1 MLIRDEII
9 SLLEQAL
16 KSAERANAISSVP
29 NHTIAVEHPNRQE
42 HGNFSSNLPLKIQGL
57 VKIKALDLAGII
69 IDHIPSHDA
78 VERVE
83 IAPPGF
89 INFFLDDKWVAQQAS
104 VIARDNSFGQIPIE
118 GEKSVQI
125 EYVSANPTGPIHVGN
140 GRGAAIGSTL
150 ANTFKFTG
158 YQVQQEYYINDA
170 GNQVLIFGQTLYA
183 RYLQLHGNQ
192 ASLPD
197 NGYPGSYMID
207 LAQEIKNR
215 HGEDFLEQ
223 NNDSVIE
230 QIGVLGIEI
239 MVEQIKKDLEQIG
252 VEFDSWFSEK
262 SLMEENSHYDQIMS
276 ILMEKNQ
283 ITERDGAVW
292 FASSEL
298 GESKDNVL
306 VRSDGTPTYYAT
318 DIAYHYEKFIERRF
332 DRVIDIWGADH
343 QGHVSRL
350 KAAIDSVGGESD
362 ALDVLLYQLV
372 TLRRGDEIVPLS
384 KRAGEIVTLANVVA
398 EVGEDAARYF
408 FLATGANQPMEF
420 DLELAVTQSDD
431 NPVYYIQYAHAR
443 ISSILDLATEQKL
456 DAANANTELLTDPAE
471 IKLIVSLLLFPEI
484 VERVLSDL
492 APHHLAHYARELAAA
507 FHNFYGQCRVVQI
520 ENPELSSSRLLL
532 LEATRSVLARILD
545 LMGISAPKSM

>member
-16 KSAERANAISSVP
+16 KSAENAGVISSVP
-29 NHTIAVEHPNRQE
+29 NHTVTVEHPNRQE

-57 VKIKALDLAGII
+57 VKIKALDLAKII
-69 IDHIPSHDA
+69 IEHIPTHDA

-89 INFFLDDKWVAQQAS
+89 INFFLSDKWVAQQAS
-104 VIARDNSFGQIPIE
+104 VIASDNSYGQIPIK
-118 GEKSVQI
+118 GEKSIQI

-140 GRGAAIGSTL
+140 GRGAAIGSSL

-158 YQVQQEYYINDA
+158 YHVQQEYYIND
-170 GNQVLIFGQTLYA
+170 GGTQVLIFGQTLYA
-183 RYLQLHGNQ
+183 RYLQLHGNE

-215 HGEDFLEQ
+215 HGADFMEQ

-230 QIGVLGIEI
+230 QIGMLGIEI
-239 MVEQIKKDLEQIG
+239 MIEEIKNDLKQIG

-262 SLMEENSHYDQIMS
+262 SLMEENGQYGQIMS
-276 ILMEKNQ
+276 ILTEKNQ
-283 ITERDGAVW
+283 ITKRDGAVW
-292 FASSEL
+292 FTSSEL

-306 VRSDGTPTYYAT
+306 IRSDGTPTYYAT
-318 DIAYHYEKFIERRF
+318 DIAYHYEKFIERKF

-350 KAAIDSVGGESD
+350 KAAIDSVGGNSEG
-362 ALDVLLYQLV
+362 LDVLLYQLV

-420 DLELAVTQSDD
+420 DLELAVKQSDD

-443 ISSILDLATEQKL
+443 ISSILDLAAEQKL
-456 DAANANTELLTDPAE
+456 DSRNANTDLLTDAAE

-492 APHHLAHYARELAAA
+492 APHHLPHYARELAAF
-507 FHNFYGQCRVVQI
+507 FHNFYGQCRVVQV

-532 LEATRSVLARILD
+532 LEATRNVLARILG
-545 LMGISAPKSM
+545 LMGISAPESM

>member
-16 KSAERANAISSVP
+16 TSAENAGAISSVP
-29 NHTIAVEHPNRQE
+29 NHSVTVEHPNREE

-57 VKIKALDLAGII
+57 VKIKALDLAKII
-69 IDHIPSHDA
+69 IEYIPTHDA

-89 INFFLDDKWVAQQAS
+89 INFFLSDKWVAQQAS
-104 VIARDNSFGQIPIE
+104 VIASDYTFGQIPIE
-118 GEKSVQI
+118 GEKSIQI

-140 GRGAAIGSTL
+140 GRGAAIGSSL

-158 YQVQQEYYINDA
+158 YQVQQEYYIND
-170 GNQVLIFGQTLYA
+170 GGTQVLIFGQTLYA
-183 RYLQLHGNQ
+183 RYLQLHGSE

-215 HGEDFLEQ
+215 HGADFMEQ

-230 QIGVLGIEI
+230 QIGMLGIEI
-239 MVEQIKKDLEQIG
+239 MIEEIKNDLKQIG

-262 SLMEENSHYDQIMS
+262 NLMEENGQYGQIMA
-276 ILMEKNQ
+276 ILAAKNQ

-292 FASSEL
+292 FTSSEL

-306 VRSDGTPTYYAT
+306 IRSDGTPTYYAT
-318 DIAYHYEKFIERRF
+318 DIAYHYEKFVERKF

-350 KAAIDSVGGESD
+350 KAAIDSVGGNSEG
-362 ALDVLLYQLV
+362 LDVLLYQLV
-372 TLRRGDEIVPLS
+372 TLRRGDQIVPLS

-420 DLELAVTQSDD
+420 DLELAVKQSDD
-431 NPVYYIQYAHAR
+431 NPVYYVQYAHAR
-443 ISSILDLATEQKL
+443 ISSILDLAAEQKL
-456 DAANANTELLTDPAE
+456 DSINADTSLLADAAE

-492 APHHLAHYARELAAA
+492 APHHLAHYARELAAS

-532 LEATRSVLARILD
+532 LEATRNVLARILD
-545 LMGISAPKSM
+545 LMGISAPESM

>member
-16 KSAERANAISSVP
+16 KSAEHADAISSVP
-29 NHTIAVEHPNRQE
+29 NHTITVEHPNRQE

-57 VKIKALDLAGII
+57 VKIKALDLAEII
-69 IDHIPSHDA
+69 IEHIPSHDA

-183 RYLQLHGNQ
+183 RYLQLHGNE

-215 HGEDFLEQ
+215 HGEEFLEQ

-276 ILMEKNQ
+276 ILTDKNQ

-456 DAANANTELLTDPAE
+456 DATNANTELLTDPAE

-532 LEATRSVLARILD
+532 LEATKSVLARILD

>member
-16 KSAERANAISSVP
+16 KSAEHAGAVSSVP
-29 NHTIAVEHPNRQE
+29 NHTISVEHPNRQE

-57 VKIKALDLAGII
+57 VKIKALDLAEII
-69 IDHIPSHDA
+69 IAHIPTHNA

-89 INFFLDDKWVAQQAS
+89 INFFLADKWVAQQAS

-118 GEKSVQI
+118 GERSIQI

-140 GRGAAIGSTL
+140 GRGAAIGSSL
-150 ANTFKFTG
+150 ANTFKFAG

-183 RYLQLHGNQ
+183 RYLQAHGKD

-207 LAQEIKNR
+207 LAQEIKTQF
-215 HGEDFLEQ
+215 GGDFLEQ
-223 NNDSVIE
+223 NNDSVIGE
-230 QIGVLGIEI
+230 IGIIGIEI
-239 MVEQIKKDLEQIG
+239 LIKQIETDLKQIG

-262 SLMEENSHYDQIMS
+262 SLMEENGQYGQIMS
-276 ILMEKNQ
+276 ILAEKNQ
-283 ITERDGAVW
+283 IAERDGAVW
-292 FASSEL
+292 FTSSEL

-318 DIAYHYEKFIERRF
+318 DIAYHYEKFIDRKF

-350 KAAIDSVGGESD
+350 KAAIDSVGGNSEG
-362 ALDVLLYQLV
+362 LDVLLYQLV

-420 DLELAVTQSDD
+420 DLELAVKQSDD

-443 ISSILDLATEQKL
+443 ISSILDLAAQQKL
-456 DAANANTELLTDPAE
+456 DAKNANTDLLTDPAE

-492 APHHLAHYARELAAA
+492 APHHLAHYARELAAS

-520 ENPELSSSRLLL
+520 EDPELSSSRLLL
-532 LEATRSVLARILD
+532 LEATKNVLARILN

>member
-16 KSAERANAISSVP
+16 KSAEHAGAVSSVP
-29 NHTIAVEHPNRQE
+29 NHTISVEHPNRQE

-57 VKIKALDLAGII
+57 VKIKALDLAEII
-69 IDHIPSHDA
+69 IAHIPTHNA

-89 INFFLDDKWVAQQAS
+89 INFFLADKWVTQQAS
-104 VIARDNSFGQIPIE
+104 IIARDNSFGQIPIE
-118 GEKSVQI
+118 GERSIQI

-140 GRGAAIGSTL
+140 GRGAAIGSSL
-150 ANTFKFTG
+150 ANTFKFAG

-183 RYLQLHGNQ
+183 RYLQAHGKE

-207 LAQEIKNR
+207 LAQEIKTQF
-215 HGEDFLEQ
+215 GGDFLEQ

-230 QIGVLGIEI
+230 EIGIIGIEI
-239 MVEQIKKDLEQIG
+239 LIKQIEIDLKQIG

-262 SLMEENSHYDQIMS
+262 SLMEENGQYGQIMS
-276 ILMEKNQ
+276 ILTEKNQ
-283 ITERDGAVW
+283 IAERDGAVW
-292 FASSEL
+292 FTSSEL

-318 DIAYHYEKFIERRF
+318 DIAYHYQKFIDRKF

-350 KAAIDSVGGESD
+350 KAAIDSVGGNSEG
-362 ALDVLLYQLV
+362 LDVLLYQLV

-420 DLELAVTQSDD
+420 DLELAVKQSDD

-443 ISSILDLATEQKL
+443 ISSILDLAAQQKL
-456 DAANANTELLTDPAE
+456 DAKNANTDLLIDPAE

-492 APHHLAHYARELAAA
+492 APHHLAHYARELAAS

-520 ENPELSSSRLLL
+520 EDPELSSSRLLL
-532 LEATRSVLARILD
+532 LEATRNVLARILN
-545 LMGISAPKSM
+545 LMGISAPESM

>member
-9 SLLEQAL
+9 LLLEQAL
-16 KSAERANAISSVP
+16 KSAENAGTISSVP
-29 NHTIAVEHPNRQE
+29 NHTVTVEHPNRQE

-57 VKIKALDLAGII
+57 VKIKALDLAKII
-69 IDHIPSHDA
+69 IEHIPTHDA

-89 INFFLDDKWVAQQAS
+89 INFFLSDKWVAQQAS
-104 VIARDNSFGQIPIE
+104 VIASDDSFGQISIT
-118 GEKSVQI
+118 GEKSIQI

-140 GRGAAIGSTL
+140 GRGAAIGSSL

-158 YQVQQEYYINDA
+158 YQVQQEYYIND
-170 GNQVLIFGQTLYA
+170 GGTQVLIFGQTLYA
-183 RYLQLHGNQ
+183 RYLQLHGNE

-207 LAQEIKNR
+207 LAQEIKNQY
-215 HGEDFLEQ
+215 GGDFMEQ

-230 QIGVLGIEI
+230 QIGMLGIEI
-239 MVEQIKKDLEQIG
+239 MIEGIKNDLKQIG

-262 SLMEENSHYDQIMS
+262 SLMKENGQYRQIMS
-276 ILMEKNQ
+276 ILTEKNQ

-292 FASSEL
+292 FTSSEL

-318 DIAYHYEKFIERRF
+318 DIAYHYEKFIERKF

-350 KAAIDSVGGESD
+350 KAAIDSVGGNSEG
-362 ALDVLLYQLV
+362 LDVLLYQLV

-420 DLELAVTQSDD
+420 DLELAVKQSDD

-443 ISSILDLATEQKL
+443 ISSILDLAVEQKL
-456 DAANANTELLTDPAE
+456 DSRNANTDLLSDAAE

-492 APHHLAHYARELAAA
+492 APHHLAHYARELAAS

-520 ENPELSSSRLLL
+520 EKPELSSSRLLL
-532 LEATRSVLARILD
+532 LEATRNVLARILG
-545 LMGISAPKSM
+545 LMGISAPDSM

>member
-16 KSAERANAISSVP
+16 KSAEHAGAVSSVP
-29 NHTIAVEHPNRQE
+29 NHTISVEHPNRQE

-57 VKIKALDLAGII
+57 VKIKALDLAEII
-69 IDHIPSHDA
+69 IAHIPTHNA

-89 INFFLDDKWVAQQAS
+89 INFFLADKWVAQQAS

-118 GEKSVQI
+118 GERSIQI

-140 GRGAAIGSTL
+140 GRGAAIGSSL
-150 ANTFKFTG
+150 ANTFKFAG

-183 RYLQLHGNQ
+183 RYLQAHGKE

-207 LAQEIKNR
+207 LAQEIKTQF
-215 HGEDFLEQ
+215 GGDFLEQ

-230 QIGVLGIEI
+230 EIGIIGIEI
-239 MVEQIKKDLEQIG
+239 LIKQIKTDLKQIG

-262 SLMEENSHYDQIMS
+262 SLMEENGQYGQIMS
-276 ILMEKNQ
+276 ILTEKNQ
-283 ITERDGAVW
+283 IAERDGAVW
-292 FASSEL
+292 FTSSEL

-318 DIAYHYEKFIERRF
+318 DIAYHYEKFIDRKF

-350 KAAIDSVGGESD
+350 KAAIDSVGGNSKG
-362 ALDVLLYQLV
+362 LDVLLYQLV

-420 DLELAVTQSDD
+420 DLELAVKQSDD

-443 ISSILDLATEQKL
+443 ISSILDLAAQQKL
-456 DAANANTELLTDPAE
+456 DAKNANTDLLTDPAE

-492 APHHLAHYARELAAA
+492 APHHLAHYARELAAS

-520 ENPELSSSRLLL
+520 EDPELSSSRLLL
-532 LEATRSVLARILD
+532 LEATRNVLARILN
-545 LMGISAPKSM
+545 LMGISAPESM

>member
-16 KSAERANAISSVP
+16 KSAEHAGAISSVP
-29 NHTIAVEHPNRQE
+29 NHTISVEHPNRQE

-57 VKIKALDLAGII
+57 VKIKALDLAEII
-69 IDHIPSHDA
+69 IAHIPTHSA

-89 INFFLDDKWVAQQAS
+89 INFFLGDKWVAQQAS

-118 GEKSVQI
+118 GERSIQI

-140 GRGAAIGSTL
+140 GRGAAIGSSL
-150 ANTFKFTG
+150 ANTFKFNG

-183 RYLQLHGNQ
+183 RYLQAHGKE

-207 LAQEIKNR
+207 LAQEIKNQF
-215 HGEDFLEQ
+215 GGDFLDQ

-230 QIGVLGIEI
+230 EIGIIGIEI
-239 MVEQIKKDLEQIG
+239 MIKQIEIDLKQIG

-262 SLMEENSHYDQIMS
+262 SLMEEDGQYGQIMS
-276 ILMEKNQ
+276 ILTEKNQ

-292 FASSEL
+292 FTSSEL

-318 DIAYHYEKFIERRF
+318 DIAYHYEKFIDRKF

-350 KAAIDSVGGESD
+350 KAAIDSVGGNSEG
-362 ALDVLLYQLV
+362 LDVLLYQLV

-420 DLELAVTQSDD
+420 DLELAVKQSDD

-443 ISSILDLATEQKL
+443 ISSILNLAAQQKL
-456 DAANANTELLTDPAE
+456 DAKNANTDLLTDPAE

-492 APHHLAHYARELAAA
+492 APHHLAHYSRELAAA

-520 ENPELSSSRLLL
+520 EDPELSSSRLLL
-532 LEATRSVLARILD
+532 LEATRNVLARILD
-545 LMGISAPKSM
+545 LMGISAPESM

>member
-16 KSAERANAISSVP
+16 KSAEHAGAVSSVP
-29 NHTIAVEHPNRQE
+29 NHTISVEHPNRQE

-57 VKIKALDLAGII
+57 VKIKALDLAEII
-69 IDHIPSHDA
+69 IAHIPTHNA

-89 INFFLDDKWVAQQAS
+89 INFFLADKWVTQQAS
-104 VIARDNSFGQIPIE
+104 IIARDNSFGQIPIE
-118 GEKSVQI
+118 GERSIQI

-140 GRGAAIGSTL
+140 GRGAAIGSSL
-150 ANTFKFTG
+150 ANTFKFAG

-183 RYLQLHGNQ
+183 RYLQAHGKE

-207 LAQEIKNR
+207 LAQEIKTQF
-215 HGEDFLEQ
+215 GGDFLEQ

-230 QIGVLGIEI
+230 EIGIIGIEI
-239 MVEQIKKDLEQIG
+239 LIKQIEIDLKQIG

-262 SLMEENSHYDQIMS
+262 SLMEENGQYGQIMS
-276 ILMEKNQ
+276 ILTEKNQ
-283 ITERDGAVW
+283 IAERDGAVW
-292 FASSEL
+292 FTSSEL

-318 DIAYHYEKFIERRF
+318 DIAYHYQKFIDRKF

-350 KAAIDSVGGESD
+350 KAAIDSVGGNSEG
-362 ALDVLLYQLV
+362 LDVLLYQLV

-408 FLATGANQPMEF
+408 FVATGANQPMEF
-420 DLELAVTQSDD
+420 DLELAVKQSDD

-443 ISSILDLATEQKL
+443 ISSILDLAAQQKL
-456 DAANANTELLTDPAE
+456 DAKNANTDLLIDPAE

-492 APHHLAHYARELAAA
+492 APHHLAHYARELAAS

-520 ENPELSSSRLLL
+520 EDPELSSSRLLL
-532 LEATRSVLARILD
+532 LEATRNVLARILN
-545 LMGISAPKSM
+545 LMGISAPESM

>member
-16 KSAERANAISSVP
+16 KSAEHADAISSVP
-29 NHTIAVEHPNRQE
+29 NHTITVEHPNRQE

-57 VKIKALDLAGII
+57 VKIKALDLAKII
-69 IDHIPSHDA
+69 IEHIPPHDA

-118 GEKSVQI
+118 GEKSLQI

-183 RYLQLHGNQ
+183 RYLQLHGNE

-215 HGEDFLEQ
+215 HGEEFLEQ

-262 SLMEENSHYDQIMS
+262 SLMEENSHYDQFMS
-276 ILMEKNQ
+276 ILTEKNQ

-350 KAAIDSVGGESD
+350 KAAIDSVGGEPD

-532 LEATRSVLARILD
+532 LEATKSVLARILD

>member
-16 KSAERANAISSVP
+16 ESAKHADAISSVP
-29 NHTIAVEHPNRQE
+29 NHNITVEHPNRHE

-57 VKIKALDLAGII
+57 VKIKALDLAEII
-69 IDHIPSHDA
+69 IEHIPSHEA

-89 INFFLDDKWVAQQAS
+89 INFFLDHKWLAQQAA
-104 VIARDNSFGQIPIE
+104 VIANDRSFGQIPIE
-118 GEKSVQI
+118 GGKSVQI

-140 GRGAAIGSTL
+140 GRGAAIGSSL

-170 GNQVLIFGQTLYA
+170 GNQILIFGQTLYA

-192 ASLPD
+192 ADLPD

-207 LAQEIKNR
+207 LAQEVKNR
-215 HGEDFLEQ
+215 HGEEFLEQ
-223 NNDSVIE
+223 DKESVIE
-230 QIGVLGIEI
+230 KMGALGIDI
-239 MVEQIKKDLEQIG
+239 MIEQIKKDLEQIG

-262 SLMEENSHYDQIMS
+262 SLMKENSQYDHIMS
-276 ILMEKNQ
+276 ILTEKKQ

-318 DIAYHYEKFIERRF
+318 DIAYHYEKFIERGF

-350 KAAIDSVGGESD
+350 KAAIDSVGGESE

-420 DLELAVTQSDD
+420 DLELAVKQSDE

-443 ISSILDLATEQKL
+443 ISSILDLAAQQKL
-456 DAANANTELLTDPAE
+456 DATNASTELLTDPAE

-492 APHHLAHYARELAAA
+492 APHHLPHYARELAAA

-532 LEATRSVLARILD
+532 LEATRNVLARILD

>member
-16 KSAERANAISSVP
+16 TSAENAGAISSVP
-29 NHTIAVEHPNRQE
+29 NHSVTVEHPNREE

-57 VKIKALDLAGII
+57 VKIKALDLAKII
-69 IDHIPSHDA
+69 IEYIPTHDA
-78 VERVE
+78 VEQVE

-89 INFFLDDKWVAQQAS
+89 INFFLSDKWVAQQAS
-104 VIARDNSFGQIPIE
+104 VIASDYTFGQIPIE
-118 GEKSVQI
+118 GEKSIQI

-140 GRGAAIGSTL
+140 GRGAAIGSSL

-158 YQVQQEYYINDA
+158 YQVQQEYYIND
-170 GNQVLIFGQTLYA
+170 GGTQVLIFGQTLYA
-183 RYLQLHGNQ
+183 RYLQLHGSE

-215 HGEDFLEQ
+215 HGADFMEQ

-230 QIGVLGIEI
+230 QIGMLGIEI
-239 MVEQIKKDLEQIG
+239 MIEEIKNDLKQIG

-262 SLMEENSHYDQIMS
+262 NLMEENGQYGQIMA
-276 ILMEKNQ
+276 ILAAKNQ

-292 FASSEL
+292 FTSSEL

-306 VRSDGTPTYYAT
+306 IRSDGTPTYYAT
-318 DIAYHYEKFIERRF
+318 DIAYHYEKFVERKF

-350 KAAIDSVGGESD
+350 KAAIDSVGGNSEG
-362 ALDVLLYQLV
+362 LDVLLYQLV
-372 TLRRGDEIVPLS
+372 TLRRGDQIVPLS

-420 DLELAVTQSDD
+420 DLELAVKQSDD
-431 NPVYYIQYAHAR
+431 NPVYYVQYAHAR
-443 ISSILDLATEQKL
+443 ISSILDLAAEQKL
-456 DAANANTELLTDPAE
+456 DSINADTSLLADAAE

-492 APHHLAHYARELAAA
+492 APHHLAHYARELAAS

-532 LEATRSVLARILD
+532 LEATRNVLARILD
-545 LMGISAPKSM
+545 LMGISAPESM

>member
-16 KSAERANAISSVP
+16 KSAEHAGAVSSVP
-29 NHTIAVEHPNRQE
+29 NHTISVEHPNRQE

-57 VKIKALDLAGII
+57 VKIKALDLAEII
-69 IDHIPSHDA
+69 IAHIPTHNA

-89 INFFLDDKWVAQQAS
+89 INFFLADKWVAQQAS

-118 GEKSVQI
+118 GERSIQI

-140 GRGAAIGSTL
+140 GRGAAIGSSL
-150 ANTFKFTG
+150 ANTFKFAG

-183 RYLQLHGNQ
+183 RYLQAHGKD

-207 LAQEIKNR
+207 LAQEIKTQF
-215 HGEDFLEQ
+215 GGDFLEQ

-230 QIGVLGIEI
+230 EIGIIGIEI
-239 MVEQIKKDLEQIG
+239 LIKQIETDLKQIG

-262 SLMEENSHYDQIMS
+262 SLMEENGQYGQIMS
-276 ILMEKNQ
+276 ILTEKNQ
-283 ITERDGAVW
+283 IAERDGAVW
-292 FASSEL
+292 FTSSEL

-318 DIAYHYEKFIERRF
+318 DIAYHYEKFIDRKF

-350 KAAIDSVGGESD
+350 KAAIDSVGGNSEG
-362 ALDVLLYQLV
+362 LDVLLYQLV

-420 DLELAVTQSDD
+420 DLELAVKQSDD

-443 ISSILDLATEQKL
+443 ISSILDLAAQQKL
-456 DAANANTELLTDPAE
+456 DAENANTDLLTDPAE

-492 APHHLAHYARELAAA
+492 APHHLAHYARELAAS

-520 ENPELSSSRLLL
+520 EDPELSSSRLLL
-532 LEATRSVLARILD
+532 LEATKNVLARILN

>member
-16 KSAERANAISSVP
+16 KSAEHAGAVSSVP
-29 NHTIAVEHPNRQE
+29 NHTISVEHPNRQE

-57 VKIKALDLAGII
+57 VKIKALDLAEII
-69 IDHIPSHDA
+69 IAHIPTHNA

-89 INFFLDDKWVAQQAS
+89 INFFLADKWVTQQAS
-104 VIARDNSFGQIPIE
+104 IIARDNSFGQIPIE
-118 GEKSVQI
+118 GERSIQI

-140 GRGAAIGSTL
+140 GRGAAIGSSL
-150 ANTFKFTG
+150 ANTFKFAG

-183 RYLQLHGNQ
+183 RYLQAHGKE

-207 LAQEIKNR
+207 LAQEIKTQF
-215 HGEDFLEQ
+215 GGDFLEQ

-230 QIGVLGIEI
+230 EIGIIGIEI
-239 MVEQIKKDLEQIG
+239 LIKQIETDLKQIG

-262 SLMEENSHYDQIMS
+262 SLMEENGQYGQIMS
-276 ILMEKNQ
+276 ILAEKNQ
-283 ITERDGAVW
+283 IAERDGAVW
-292 FASSEL
+292 FTSSEL

-318 DIAYHYEKFIERRF
+318 DIAYHYQKFIDRKF

-350 KAAIDSVGGESD
+350 KAAIDSVGGNSEG
-362 ALDVLLYQLV
+362 LDVLLYQLV

-420 DLELAVTQSDD
+420 DLELAVKQSDD

-443 ISSILDLATEQKL
+443 ISSILDLAAQQKL
-456 DAANANTELLTDPAE
+456 DAKNANTDLLIDPAE

-492 APHHLAHYARELAAA
+492 APHHLAHYARELAAS

-520 ENPELSSSRLLL
+520 EDPELSSSRLLL
-532 LEATRSVLARILD
+532 LEATRNVLARILN
-545 LMGISAPKSM
+545 LMGISAPESM